1 MNPAASN
8 YNPAATVSSGYCQFP
23 TNTTGSTNTGTTN
36 TGTNTGT
43 GTAIV

>member
-23 TNTTGSTNTGTTN
+23 TNTGTNNTGTTN